1 MAHQTGVV
9 LTVVGF
15 LKSGRLAKTCDL
27 EGGGI
32 TLELEPDNPFDPHA
46 VKVMLNG
53 THAAYVC
60 RNDTPEAKAVLAC
73 GRPYTATVMQ
83 AYDASAKLVIR
94 IVACSHEELLNHI
107 Q

>member
-1 MAHQTGVV
+1 M

-15 LKSGRLAKTCDL
+15 LKSGRLAKPTDL
-27 EGGGI
+27 EGGCI

-53 THAAYVC
+53 IHAAYVC
-60 RNDTPEAKAVLAC
+60 RNDTTEAEAVLAC
-73 GRPYTATVMQ
+73 GHPYTATVIQ
-83 AYDASAKLVIR
+83 AYDASAKLAIR
-94 IVACSHEELLNHI
+94 MAVSHEELLNHI